1 MSIGQRLKE
10 KRTESKLSLQKL
22 SNLTGI
28 PISSIRDYENDKY
41 DPPISKVLKLSIAL
55 KCSII
60 WIATGEDKEKLN
72 LTEKEL
78 KLIKIFNDIND
89 VDKNEIIEY
98 AEFKANKKIKS
109 NNNIH

>member
-1 MSIGQRLKE
+1 MKLQDIFKE
-10 KRTESKLSLQKL
+10 KIKLSKLSLQKL

-78 KLIKIFNDIND
+78 KLIK
-89 VDKNEIIEY
+89 K
-98 AEFKANKKIKS
+98 
-109 NNNIH
+109 

>member
-1 MSIGQRLKE
+1 M
-10 KRTESKLSLQKL
+10 
-22 SNLTGI
+22 
-28 PISSIRDYENDKY
+28 
-41 DPPISKVLKLSIAL
+41 
-55 KCSII
+55 
-60 WIATGEDKEKLN
+60 N